1 MIKINEQAMKNYLF
15 TVLLLVTV
23 AAISDAFYS
32 DLQRTNNEKMMLEY
46 FERQEKN
53 TLGKTPAEKNLM
65 DYFMLRDLDTNLV
78 PFERLAEAEEQAK
91 ESRKLYQRSS
101 TTLTWE
107 SMGPSTIGG
116 RTRAIMMDP
125 NDATGKGMW
134 LGSVSG
140 GLWYTDDI
148 FSDTYTMTRIDNDW
162 DNISITALAYD
173 PNDTNIL
180 YAGGG
185 ERIGHGYPGV
195 GIWKSTDGG
204 TNWSLL
210 SATSSFRYI
219 EDIVVRNENG
229 ISAIY
234 VTQERNS
241 FGPAATGSGVG
252 GTAFGSGAEGIVKS
266 TDGGLSWS
274 STGVQWVNSEY
285 LQYGDLHI
293 DANNRLWAGGINGA
307 YSNSSEGG
315 FLYYTDD
322 GSNWSKSNFDT
333 SVIGSLTNLD
343 RVLIKMASSNSAIGY
358 AMISSGTLVVSF
370 QKTTRA
376 QR

>member
-1 MIKINEQAMKNYLF
+1 MNNIKKYQNYLF
-15 TVLLLVTV
+15 ASLLLVTIV
-23 AAISDAFYS
+23 AISDSFYS
-32 DLQRTNNEKMMLEY
+32 DLQRANNEKMMLEH
-46 FERQEKN
+46 FKKQDILSR
-53 TLGKTPAEKNLM
+53 GKSPVEKNLM
-65 DYFMLRDLDTNLV
+65 DYLMLRDLDTNLV

-101 TTLTWE
+101 TTLSWE

-162 DNISITALAYD
+162 DNISVTALAYD

-185 ERIGHGYPGV
+185 ERVGHGYPGV

-210 SATSSFRYI
+210 SATSSFR
-219 EDIVVRNENG
+219 
-229 ISAIY
+229 
-234 VTQERNS
+234 
-241 FGPAATGSGVG
+241 
-252 GTAFGSGAEGIVKS
+252 
-266 TDGGLSWS
+266 
-274 STGVQWVNSEY
+274 
-285 LQYGDLHI
+285 
-293 DANNRLWAGGINGA
+293 
-307 YSNSSEGG
+307 
-315 FLYYTDD
+315 
-322 GSNWSKSNFDT
+322 
-333 SVIGSLTNLD
+333 
-343 RVLIKMASSNSAIGY
+343 
-358 AMISSGTLVVSF
+358 
-370 QKTTRA
+370 
-376 QR
+376 